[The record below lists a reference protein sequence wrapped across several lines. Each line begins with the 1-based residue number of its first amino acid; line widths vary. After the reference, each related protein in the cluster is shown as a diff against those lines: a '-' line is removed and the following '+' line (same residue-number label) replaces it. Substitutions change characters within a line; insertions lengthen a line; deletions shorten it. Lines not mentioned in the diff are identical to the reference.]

1 MTAPRPMKTVS
12 GVMPTETE
20 GWAYEIKWDGFRS
33 LAVIDGE
40 TVKVY
45 SSNGIDVT
53 AKRSE
58 LAGLWRGLHGRHAV
72 LDGELVAFDDQ
83 GRPRFQ
89 LLGGLQ
95 RLLY

>member
-1 MTAPRPMKTVS
+1 
-12 GVMPTETE
+12 MPTETE

-40 TVKVY
+40 EVKVY

-58 LAGLWRGLHGRHAV
+58 LAGLWRGLHGRQAV
-72 LDGELVAFDDQ
+72 ARRRA
-83 GRPRFQ
+83 GRPR
-89 LLGGLQ
+89 
-95 RLLY
+95 